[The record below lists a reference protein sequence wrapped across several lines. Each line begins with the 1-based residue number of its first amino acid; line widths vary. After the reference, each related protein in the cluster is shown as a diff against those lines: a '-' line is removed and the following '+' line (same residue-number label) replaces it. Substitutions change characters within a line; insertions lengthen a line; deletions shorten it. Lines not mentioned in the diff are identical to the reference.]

1 MARRQSLIAAV
12 HAHRKTILVSG
23 TLALVVGGV
32 ILLARQGLGMASLWA
47 TVLGLPI
54 SIIGG
59 ITAVWTLILTVR
71 GTPQPI
77 ADGQRTPVLADLL
90 MTTVADN
97 GLPPVVT
104 AVDLYGDLGVSP
116 SIPVKAGAPD
126 HYIKRDQDGAIR
138 QALTTSR
145 FVIVKGAPKAGK
157 SRSAFEAVRATY
169 PEALLV
175 APWPRKNAMSQIAEN
190 NLLNGYS
197 GRVIFWLDDLADFLT
212 TELDRAIVLKLFRLY
227 PQALLVGTILA
238 ADLSARKNAPA
249 PSSAIPD
256 LLQLAADGEVR
267 LPSSPTPGELARA
280 RELYPGQEFSD
291 DVGIAEQLVAAD
303 LLTGYFED
311 AGNDVGWCLVMA
323 GVDWLRTG
331 ATSPVPRTVLRNLA
345 VNYCDLRRANLRMGD
360 QEIDAGFEWAEHT
373 FGSSEALLN
382 VVEREAD
389 GNPRAYQAFGP
400 LRTLVDTPVPSSTW
414 RTAASIAPPADLIP
428 VALGAL
434 AVGPGLRDV
443 AKGALSTACDSA
455 DRHAADWA
463 ALLLGD
469 LQAQDGQVDT
479 ARRLYDRATT
489 AADDTVSGLAGVE
502 LGALVMNLG
511 ELDESRRLLEAAV
524 SSANPPTVPL
534 AKAMLGSLLIATGE
548 PDQAARF
555 LHEAIASQNPLA
567 VSLAQA
573 MLGALLINTGQLDQ
587 AREQLTAAI
596 DSGNPLAMPLAQASL
611 GTLLMSTGELR
622 EAERLL
628 REAMGSGIPQ
638 AIILAQSAM
647 SGLLTITGHPDQAR
661 QILEDAVANGNPL
674 VVPLAQAN
682 LGEMLARA
690 GETDRAKDL
699 LDAAV
704 RSRHPVASALARVY
718 QGELLALT
726 DQPDAARDV
735 LESVIQSRNPL
746 VVPLAQVMLGT
757 ITEDLDTART
767 LLLAAASSGNPAVKP
782 LAEATLGA
790 RLLDAGDL
798 EQARPLLESAAA
810 SSASPVAPGL
820 AQLSLG
826 DLYARI
832 EQPDLA
838 RRALQAAAHS
848 LNPDVVPRARYLLAG
863 QLDDEQDWPAAQAAY
878 QTVIAAGDEP
888 YTSLARIDLAFMRQ
902 QRGAAAELL
911 APPHPVPPVVIQPSG
926 IGALDADTT
935 AGLAAWIEEWAQ
947 AAAGAREGFPDSA
960 GLTIPLGSLLVVDRL
975 ATAQRAL
982 DQRAWHLARPVLRAV
997 AAGLRVA
1004 DHQAPAPTV
1013 RAGLH
1018 LLLARIALALGEDPS
1033 DELAAAQTMGAGPA
1047 GLAVVQAWAARQH
1060 NQPGE
1065 AADHLAHARASA
1077 TADPAGPSVLAE
1089 ILTESVAQARSI
1101 STARDELA
1109 ALAALGQIPDLPAEL
1124 LRLVQ
1129 PVPAELWLAIAERAA
1144 APPDAQAVE
1153 AALDRAERAAG
1164 SDEQLRASIREQRAE
1179 LLAASQ
1185 ADPAARADAL
1195 VAAGEPLLD
1204 AGLRDAAA
1212 RHFQDALA
1220 LWPGDTRAALDLV
1233 IARMPASFPD
1243 QPDAESVRVVT
1254 EAIASTQTIHAEH
1267 DVDAESLLWS
1277 LSNLVFWQLYLAQ
1290 AEIPGSGW
1298 RAMRAAGRALAIRA
1312 DQAHGWV
1319 SLSEAAG
1326 NLGFYQCAA
1335 FAARHAR
1342 TLDPGSQPDDEVL
1355 QALIS
1360 TAANVGD
1367 LDTMRTALPADA
1379 AQGQPWFQAVSG
1391 YILWRSGHGPE
1402 AIALLRAA
1410 VTADPAQV
1418 WARVELLQYLLL
1430 AGHGDLARSEAAQ
1443 LTAQLDGRQDRAATQ
1458 ALAWSALVS
1467 GDFAAAERLG
1477 SELTRFENDSCDDG
1491 QGLQLTGMAKLL
1503 AGRDG
1508 LDDLAASAAR
1518 SRTAQSL
1525 DNWHQFARP
1534 ILEELAREHGT
1545 ELPDLARQDEVV
1557 AGCRPALAARSDPV
1571 TELAEASPGTAD
1583 PEDLAQVL
1591 ALLGVLLREAEP
1603 DLSAARAALQT
1614 GAATGHAVPEW
1625 PELASRVRQAYVA
1638 DCLTRGELDAAAS
1651 AEEERLTAAAPPGA
1665 VGRLP
1670 EIALLMDAAGRHDDA
1685 QQVLGT
1691 AKRLAGD
1698 LPELTRAT
1706 GDVLW
1711 RGGERAGAAQ
1721 AWEAARVAGDSRSD
1735 VRLAVYAAVKPDVP
1749 AAAAGFRAAILRSCT
1764 DAVADLR
1771 ALPLEP
1777 ADMAAAVAALE
1788 EVARDPDTAP
1798 GAWLA
1803 IAVLARPDYVELPAP
1818 RLKVLYS
1825 SSFLAGIP
1833 DAESGGPLVSQYLP
1847 EARLR
1852 LPWPLPGVNLTLIT
1866 DFEPGTYRILV
1877 LGTVFE
1883 QGTIE
1888 GTSYVPADAIPLL
1901 SSALRARVTDT
1912 RLMDLILLREGEP
1925 AVSGT
1930 DSLLLV
1936 SAAEVL
1942 ARRVQAVAT
1951 RFRTSVE

>member
-1 MARRQSLIAAV
+1 MDRRRRLVAAV
-12 HAHRKTILVSG
+12 DRRRKTILVSG

-59 ITAVWTLILTVR
+59 VTAVWTLVLTVR
-71 GTPQPI
+71 GTPQPT
-77 ADGQRTPVLADLL
+77 ADGPRAPVLADLL
-90 MTTVADN
+90 MTGTGAD
-97 GLPPVVT
+97 GLPPAVP
-104 AVDLYGDLGVSP
+104 AVDLYRDLGVSP

-126 HYIKRDQDGAIR
+126 LYIERGEDGAIR
-138 QALTTSR
+138 EALTRSR

-157 SRSAFEAVRATY
+157 SRSAFEAVRAIY
-169 PEALLV
+169 PAALLI
-175 APWPRKNAMSQIAEN
+175 APWPKENALSQIAEN
-190 NLLNGYS
+190 DLLNGYS
-197 GRVIFWLDDLADFLT
+197 GRVVFWLDDLAGFLT
-212 TELDRAIVLKLFRLY
+212 TELDRAIVGKLFRLY

-238 ADLSARKNAPA
+238 ADLSARKNAPGV
-249 PSSAIPD
+249 SSAIPD
-256 LLQLAADGEVR
+256 LLRLAADGEVR

-280 RELYPGQEFSD
+280 RQLYPGQEFSD

-303 LLTGYFED
+303 LLKGYFED

-323 GVDWLRTG
+323 AVDWLRTG
-331 ATSPVPRTVLRNLA
+331 ATSPVPRSVLRNLA

-382 VVEREAD
+382 VVERDAD
-389 GNPRAYQAFGP
+389 RSPLTYQAFGP
-400 LRTLVDTPVPSSTW
+400 LRTVVDTPVPSSLW

-443 AKGALSTACDSA
+443 AKGALTTACDSA

-489 AADDTVSGLAGVE
+489 ADDDTVSGLAGVE

-511 ELDESRRLLEAAV
+511 ELEESRRLLEAAV
-524 SSANPPTVPL
+524 NSANPPTVPL
-534 AKAMLGSLLIATGE
+534 AKAMLGSLLIATGA
-548 PDQAARF
+548 PDQAARL

-587 AREQLTAAI
+587 AREQLTAAV

-638 AIILAQSAM
+638 AVVLAQSAM

-661 QILEDAVANGNPL
+661 QILEDAVANGNLL

-690 GETDRAKDL
+690 GETERAKDL

-735 LESVIQSRNPL
+735 LESVIESRNPL

-767 LLLAAASSGNPAVKP
+767 LLLAAASSGNPAVRP

-832 EQPDLA
+832 EQPELA
-838 RRALQAAAHS
+838 RRALQAAARS

-863 QLDDEQDWPAAQAAY
+863 QLDDEQDWPAAQTAY

-888 YTSLARIDLAFMRQ
+888 YRSLARIDLAFMRQ
-902 QRGAAAELL
+902 RRGAAAELL
-911 APPHPVPPVVIQPSG
+911 APPAPPVVIEPG
-926 IGALDADTT
+926 DLLAAAPDAP
-935 AGLAAWIEEWAQ
+935 ASLAAWIEEWAQ
-947 AAAGAREGFPDSA
+947 AAAGARDGFPDSA
-960 GLTIPLGSLLVVDRL
+960 GLTVPPGSLLIVGRL

-982 DQRAWHLARPVLRAV
+982 DQRAWHLACPALRAV

-1004 DHQAPAPTV
+1004 DHEAPGRTV

-1033 DELAAAQTMGAGPA
+1033 DELAAAQAMGAGPA
-1047 GLAVVQAWAARQH
+1047 GLAVVQAWAARQQ

-1065 AADHLAHARASA
+1065 AADHLADARASA
-1077 TADPAGPSVLAE
+1077 RADPAGPSVLTE

-1101 STARDELA
+1101 SAARDELA
-1109 ALAALGQIPDLPAEL
+1109 ALAALGQIPDLPGEL
-1124 LRLVQ
+1124 LRLVE
-1129 PVPAELWLAIAERAA
+1129 PVPAELWLAVAERAA
-1144 APPDAQAVE
+1144 GPDTQAAE

-1164 SDEQLRASIREQRAE
+1164 SDEQLRATVREQRAE

-1185 ADPAARADAL
+1185 ADPAATADAL

-1220 LWPGDTRAALDLV
+1220 LRPGDARAALDLV

-1254 EAIASTQTIHAEH
+1254 EAIVGTQTIHAEH
-1267 DVDAESLLWS
+1267 DVDAESLVWS
-1277 LSNLVFWQLYLAQ
+1277 LSNLVFWQLYLTQ
-1290 AEIPGSGW
+1290 AEIPGSGS
-1298 RAMRAAGRALAIRA
+1298 RAMLAAGRALAIRA

-1367 LDTMRTALPADA
+1367 LDAMRTALPADA
-1379 AQGQPWFQAVSG
+1379 AQGPPWFQAVSG
-1391 YILWRSGHGPE
+1391 YIRWRSGRGPE
-1402 AIALLRAA
+1402 AIALLRDA
-1410 VTADPAQV
+1410 VAADPAQL

-1430 AGHGDLARSEAAQ
+1430 AGHGDLARGEAAQ
-1443 LTAQLDGRQDRAATQ
+1443 ITAQLDGRRDRAATQ

-1467 GDFAAAERLG
+1467 GDFAAAERFG

-1518 SRTAQSL
+1518 SRTVQSL
-1525 DNWHQFARP
+1525 DNWLQFARP

-1583 PEDLAQVL
+1583 PVDLAQVL

-1603 DLSAARAALQT
+1603 DLSAARAALET
-1614 GAATGHAVPEW
+1614 GAAAGQAVPEW

-1706 GDVLW
+1706 GDMLW

-1764 DAVADLR
+1764 DTVADLQ

-1777 ADMAAAVAALE
+1777 ADMAAAVVALE
-1788 EVARDPDTAP
+1788 EVAREPDTAP

-1833 DAESGGPLVSQYLP
+1833 DAESGGPLVSRYLP

-1866 DFEPGTYRILV
+1866 DFEPGTYRILA
-1877 LGTVFE
+1877 LGTVFD

-1901 SSALRARVTDT
+1901 SPALRARVTDT

-1925 AVSGT
+1925 PVSGT

-1936 SAAEVL
+1936 PAAEVI

-1951 RFRTSVE
+1951 QFRKSVE